1 MIFGRWVRVGVVWLA
16 GMVAFAAWVG
26 AAQAWGP
33 VGHRTVARIAERHLD
48 PRVRAEVAALAG
60 PGGLASVAVWAD
72 EVRGDP
78 RYTGEVAGS
87 VDTRPWHYINARDA
101 DDYGR
106 VLAASGRNGTVD
118 HIVEA
123 IVFAEGRLADASAA
137 DRAEALRWLVHFI
150 GDLHQP
156 LHVGYAE
163 DRGGNTIAIEG
174 ASGPGESRPGN
185 LHRLWDMTLV
195 EALVDGSDD
204 RALAARLDRV
214 PLALPVGD
222 DLHGWVRE
230 GIALRGEVYRMGGQR
245 FGPDA
250 EQIAWPEAGD
260 RARWGV
266 IVEWRLL
273 LAGHR
278 LAARLNAVLGG
289 G

>member
-1 MIFGRWVRVGVVWLA
+1 MIFARWVLVAVWVV
-16 GMVAFAAWVG
+16 AWVG
-26 AAQAWGP
+26 VAQAWGP
-33 VGHRTVARIAERHLD
+33 VGHRAVARIAEQHLD

-60 PGGLASVAVWAD
+60 PGGLAGIAVWAD
-72 EVRGDP
+72 EMRGDP
-78 RYTGEVAGS
+78 RYTGEAPGS

-106 VLAASGRNGTVD
+106 VLAASGQKGSVD

-123 IVFAEGRLADASAA
+123 IAFAERRLADRTGANGTAA
-137 DRAEALRWLVHFI
+137 DRAEALRWLVHFV

-163 DRGGNTIAIEG
+163 DRGGNTIVVEG
-174 ASGPGESRPGN
+174 EGGAGESGPGN
-185 LHRLWDMTLV
+185 LHRLWDVTLV
-195 EALVDGSDD
+195 EALVHGRDD
-204 RALAARLDRV
+204 EALAARLDRV

-222 DLHGWVRE
+222 DVHGWVRE
-230 GIALRGEVYRMGGQR
+230 GIALRGEVYRMGGER
-245 FGPDA
+245 FGPEA
-250 EQIAWPEAGD
+250 KQIAWPEAGD

>member
-1 MIFGRWVRVGVVWLA
+1 MICGRWVRVGVVWLA
-16 GMVAFAAWVG
+16 GCSAWVG

-33 VGHRTVARIAERHLD
+33 VGHRTVARIAEQHLD

-60 PGGLASVAVWAD
+60 PGGLAGIAVWAD
-72 EVRGDP
+72 EMRSDP
-78 RYTGEVAGS
+78 RFRGEVPGS

-101 DDYGR
+101 DDYRR

-123 IVFAEGRLADASAA
+123 IAFAEGRLADRTGA
-137 DRAEALRWLVHFI
+137 DGTGTERAEALRWLVHFI

-163 DRGGNTIAIEG
+163 DRGGNTIVVEG
-174 ASGPGESRPGN
+174 AGGPGN

-214 PLALPVGD
+214 PLAVPVGD
-222 DLHGWVRE
+222 DVHGWVRE

-250 EQIAWPEAGD
+250 KQIAWPEAGD

-278 LAARLNAVLGG
+278 LAARLNAVLGAR
-289 G
+289 